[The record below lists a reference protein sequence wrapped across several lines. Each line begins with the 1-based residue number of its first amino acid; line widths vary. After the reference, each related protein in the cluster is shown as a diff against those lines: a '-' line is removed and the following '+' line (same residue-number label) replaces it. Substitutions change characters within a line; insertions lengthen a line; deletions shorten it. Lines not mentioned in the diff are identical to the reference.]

1 MQMLGGGMILCG
13 CLGLGMWYR
22 GQFLMRLHMTR
33 ELICLLDQWISEIR
47 YNRSTLPEG
56 CRQIG
61 RLGEICNRVYRE
73 YAEAGGTGF
82 LEIAGES
89 FRRQLEALP
98 LKKEEIDQ
106 FLIFAGKEGY
116 ADETMQIRAMELS
129 KEGLERTATAGNY
142 AEMSAGGRTG
152 CYEWDVFG
160 APVALKDKKQDK
172 KGRGKMEIGLIF
184 KIAAVGILVTIL
196 SQVLKHSGREEHAF
210 LISLAGLILVLSW
223 IVPYI
228 YDLFDTVQT
237 LFSF

>member
-61 RLGEICNRVYRE
+61 RQREDRLGEICNRVYRE

-106 FLIFAGKEGY
+106 FLILRE
-116 ADETMQIRAMELS
+116 
-129 KEGLERTATAGNY
+129 
-142 AEMSAGGRTG
+142 
-152 CYEWDVFG
+152 
-160 APVALKDKKQDK
+160 K
-172 KGRGKMEIGLIF
+172 KGMRMRPCRFGRWNCPKRDWSGQPQHNSGKLRRN
-184 KIAAVGILVTIL
+184 VGW
-196 SQVLKHSGREEHAF
+196 R
-210 LISLAGLILVLSW
+210 
-223 IVPYI
+223 
-228 YDLFDTVQT
+228 
-237 LFSF
+237 

>member
-1 MQMLGGGMILCG
+1 MILCG

-61 RLGEICNRVYRE
+61 RQREDRLGEICNRVYRE

-106 FLIFAGKEGY
+106 FLITIQLA
-116 ADETMQIRAMELS
+116 AMRQTS
-129 KEGLERTATAGNY
+129 CPCKNGSN
-142 AEMSAGGRTG
+142 
-152 CYEWDVFG
+152 
-160 APVALKDKKQDK
+160 
-172 KGRGKMEIGLIF
+172 
-184 KIAAVGILVTIL
+184 GICRCL
-196 SQVLKHSGREEHAF
+196 F
-210 LISLAGLILVLSW
+210 SLLVLAVMPCYRAVRGFGFHCFSVGRNEYRRHHAERSKSLRHSIRLHIT
-223 IVPYI
+223 IVILARPHKT
-228 YDLFDTVQT
+228 TVGHVAKGKWLGSVLGKRTQAGYHGRRCWQVGVA
-237 LFSF
+237 

>member
-1 MQMLGGGMILCG
+1 MILCG

-61 RLGEICNRVYRE
+61 RQREDRLGEICNRVYRE

-98 LKKEEIDQ
+98 LKK
-106 FLIFAGKEGY
+106 
-116 ADETMQIRAMELS
+116 
-129 KEGLERTATAGNY
+129 
-142 AEMSAGGRTG
+142 
-152 CYEWDVFG
+152 
-160 APVALKDKKQDK
+160 KKS
-172 KGRGKMEIGLIF
+172 IN
-184 KIAAVGILVTIL
+184 
-196 SQVLKHSGREEHAF
+196 S
-210 LISLAGLILVLSW
+210 
-223 IVPYI
+223 
-228 YDLFDTVQT
+228 
-237 LFSF
+237 